1 MFSNLKMSGCK
12 QLSIQFFFTAFI
24 LSILLCNHAFC
35 CDRTDTLKVISFG
48 KRSVI
53 NDDLPEARNQAVS
66 DSLDFSVE
74 RAVVEILK
82 PSDLSAALGLIFDK
96 VMDDAQDYI
105 TTYRV
110 LAEHTEKDRYMVAVE
125 ADVNMLALHRFF
137 VDNGILNTE
146 KENPSILLL
155 ISEQFPKEILPRYW
169 WGNNPVPYHSFSCTA
184 VQNYL
189 KNQNF
194 ILISNYEKQDDV
206 HFDFIHDSQA
216 AVNLGRL
223 LKADIVV
230 MGKAVADRAS
240 NVMGDE
246 KTYSA
251 SFSAE
256 VINVE
261 SSEIISSVE
270 EKGVAKSRLSEKGI
284 ENALKDAG
292 EIAAERIARIIKQE
306 WLKHSSKARL
316 VEVTIAGSDYL
327 SNFIMLRRVL
337 NQMKGIE
344 DVKTMEIGSEKALVN
359 IMFRGS
365 AKKLADF
372 LMLKTFDDFGLE
384 IFNVDDDS
392 LSIRFVPEEDKE
404 PVKPSDIE
412 NAYISE

>member
-1 MFSNLKMSGCK
+1 MFRNIKISGCIK
-12 QLSIQFFFTAFI
+12 LSMSIFFTAFF
-24 LSILLCNHAFC
+24 LSILPQNHALC
-35 CDRTDTLKVISFG
+35 SDHKDILKVISFG
-48 KRSVI
+48 KRSVV
-53 NDDLPEARNQAVS
+53 NDDFPEARNKAVS
-66 DSLDFSVE
+66 DSLDFSVQQ
-74 RAVVEILK
+74 AVMEILK
-82 PSDLSAALGLIFDK
+82 PSDLSAAFGMIFDN
-96 VMDDAQDYI
+96 VMEDSENYI
-105 TTYRV
+105 STYRV

-125 ADVNMLALHRFF
+125 ADVNLSDLHRFF

-146 KENPSILLL
+146 KENPSVLLL

-169 WGNNPVPYHSFSCTA
+169 WGNNPVPYHSFACQA
-184 VQNYL
+184 VQDYL
-189 KNQNF
+189 KNQDLV
-194 ILISNYEKQDDV
+194 LISKHKKQHDV

-223 LKADIVV
+223 FKADIVV
-230 MGKAVADRAS
+230 MGKAVADSAS

-246 KTYSA
+246 KSYRA

-256 VINVE
+256 VIRVE
-261 SSEIISSVE
+261 SSKIISSVE
-270 EKGVAKSRLSEKGI
+270 EKGVAKSRVSQNGI
-284 ENALKDAG
+284 QKALENAGNL
-292 EIAAERIARIIKQE
+292 AAERIARTIKQE
-306 WLKHSSKARL
+306 WSKHSSKARL

-337 NQMKGIE
+337 NQMEGIE
-344 DVKTMEIGSEKALVN
+344 DVKTTELGSEKALVN
-359 IMFRGS
+359 IIFRGS

-384 IFNVDDDS
+384 IFDVKDDS